1 MLIKI
6 RKLRNQSDDFT
17 YQEVYTIIK
26 LQTGFASSACCCWM
40 RCCKWWSFIRLPFLT
55 FRVLVPKLPFDAFY
69 WLFELNNRFHCHDDV
84 EKKMV
89 GTTIG
94 SFNIQH
100 EHKGVISINRTNKV
114 NEFILF
120 NICCKSTS
128 ENIWTVNILQHTRH
142 FYNLN

>member
-1 MLIKI
+1 MENVK
-6 RKLRNQSDDFT
+6 KFLREQSNNLPK
-17 YQEVYTIIK
+17 VYTIVK
-26 LQTGFASSACCCWM
+26 LPWLLSFRIICLLLLNEL
-40 RCCKWWSFIRLPFLT
+40 CCKWWSFIRLPFLT
-55 FRVLVPKLPFDAFY
+55 FCILVPKLPFDAFY

-94 SFNIQH
+94 SFNIKH

-120 NICCKSTS
+120 YICCKSTS

-142 FYNLN
+142 FL

>member
-55 FRVLVPKLPFDAFY
+55 FCVLVPKLPFDAFY

-120 NICCKSTS
+120 YICCKSTS

-142 FYNLN
+142 FL